1 MSCVE
6 HCKKLNVSCPNTDC
20 RYWINYSKDSN
31 CVFITVDNHGAL
43 TLKEA
48 AKRLEISHVRVK
60 QIQDKALKKIN
71 KKMKN
76 DHNYNKKIT

>member
-6 HCKKLNVSCPNTDC
+6 RCKKLNVSCPNTDC
-20 RYWINYSKDSN
+20 RYWIDYPEDLS
-31 CVFITVDNHGAL
+31 CTLITVDRCGAL

-48 AKRLEISHVRVK
+48 AKRLKISHVRVK

-71 KKMKN
+71 KKIKN
-76 DHNYNKKIT
+76 DHSYNKR